1 MEVST
6 ILKYFE
12 EKMNEI
18 TSIPVARMKGVKSWT
33 QDTISESYKRK
44 MEEYV
49 KEKTEKA
56 IYIVE
61 NSKGDPV
68 RLYYKPIHDSY
79 ALLRFHL
86 GA

>member
-12 EKMNEI
+12 EKMKEI

-33 QDTISESYKRK
+33 QDTISEIYNRK

-49 KEKTEKA
+49 RKRTEKA
-56 IYIVE
+56 IYIV
-61 NSKGDPV
+61 
-68 RLYYKPIHDSY
+68 
-79 ALLRFHL
+79 
-86 GA
+86 